1 MAHKGFFSLAR
12 ERELCEILQ
21 RDFPLHP
28 RPFQVLANRLQIEEN
43 YLIEI
48 LREWQKEGKLRQ
60 ISAIFE
66 PKAFRHSSSLFAFK
80 VEERHLK
87 RASEVI
93 NAHPGVSHNYLRN
106 HSYNLWFTLVV
117 PPERDLLKEVELLCK
132 ECGAQDY
139 LYLPILKVFKISTI
153 FKENG
158 DLNAE
163 DTEDILPKMK
173 ETKSFEITEKDKT
186 LVKALQEP
194 LPLTSRPFKEIA
206 ETLEISEEEILLWL
220 KEMKGRGALRRFG
233 ALFKHQKLG
242 FTQNILIAWHIPED
256 RLEEIGY
263 FLASKP
269 FVTHCYRRQDYPHW
283 PFNLYTMCHF
293 KGKGYDIIEELANKL
308 RLKNYLALETLKE
321 YKKVRLRLFYH

>member
-1 MAHKGFFSLAR
+1 MALREPFSLAQQ
-12 ERELCEILQ
+12 RELCEILQ

-28 RPFQVLANRLQIEEN
+28 RPFEVLAKRFQVEED

-48 LREWQKEGKLRQ
+48 LKEWQKEGKLRQ

-66 PKAFRHSSSLFAFK
+66 PKAFRHNSSLFAFK
-80 VEERHLK
+80 VEERYLK
-87 RASEVI
+87 RASDII

-117 PPERDLLKEVELLCK
+117 PPERDLLKEVEFLYK
-132 ECGAQDY
+132 ESGAQDY
-139 LYLPILKVFKISTI
+139 LYLPILKVFKISTV

-163 DTEDILPKMK
+163 DILPEMK
-173 ETKSFEITEKDKT
+173 ETISFDITERDKA

-194 LPLTSRPFKEIA
+194 LPLTSRPFEQIA
-206 ETLEISEEEILLWL
+206 ETLEIPEEEILLWL

-242 FTQNILIAWHIPED
+242 FTQNIMIAWHIPED
-256 RLEEIGY
+256 RLEEIGHY
-263 FLASKP
+263 LASKP
-269 FVTHCYRRQDYPHW
+269 FVTHCYRRQDYLHW

-293 KGKGYDIIEELANKL
+293 KGEGYAIIGELANKL
-308 RLKNYLALETLKE
+308 GLKNYLALETLKE